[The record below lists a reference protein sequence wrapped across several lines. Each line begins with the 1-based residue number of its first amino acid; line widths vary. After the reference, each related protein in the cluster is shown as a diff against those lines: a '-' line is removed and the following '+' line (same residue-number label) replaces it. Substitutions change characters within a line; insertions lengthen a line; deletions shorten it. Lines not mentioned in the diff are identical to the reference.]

1 MNEPLLDPQFAGQAF
16 NWWIGQ
22 IADDSFWRDNI
33 NAGKFKSKKSIRGWG
48 YRYKVR
54 IFGLH
59 DWGEGSIESKNLP
72 WANVMY
78 PITAGAYLQGS
89 GQTPMLRQGNIV
101 FGFFMDGA
109 IEGQQPVIMGVLGNQ
124 TQTPLKTTI
133 GDSEVTNDSGGTVGV
148 SGYAKGQIDHAG
160 LTEAIPNDGDKG
172 VEKPKTEEQAQE
184 SATPA
189 PGVSLNIYGLPS
201 NLPLTKNQLAD
212 IASARE
218 EINLILSTN
227 TNFSLSEQ
235 QQLIR
240 DRVASGV
247 TARTSEANSSRSP
260 VQPGATWEGEGV
272 HGQTAAT
279 IKLDEIFCKKR
290 VLLKPDNIVE
300 SCNRA
305 MQTDMDNMVQDIDK
319 ALNALSSY
327 TDAVSMT
334 RGVKNLKKVISNNS
348 KSQSK
353 YMKIIMDKVMEY
365 SQKSL
370 NKEMTNAVSAI
381 PSCKRWQM
389 ADLKDG
395 MTQNMLS
402 SFNDITG
409 GMGGLMEGIITKM
422 LNLDGPEGLIAK
434 AQQIASTGTGSSS
447 GKPKAIPKVPICNSE
462 DVIAT
467 VLSASKGKINE
478 TNQNILDNMDSF
490 VTDCMSDLAGVSGS
504 ITSVFSAMKDMKGN
518 MTSALN
524 FENIKMNVFPFELP
538 PNPAVSDYYTFCS
551 GGASS
556 AQDQLPSFDAIT
568 AATNKVRDEIIPKV
582 VEQFAEPT
590 AATLDVFFDDSI
602 TT

>member
-1 MNEPLLDPQFAGQAF
+1 
-16 NWWIGQ
+16 
-22 IADDSFWRDNI
+22 
-33 NAGKFKSKKSIRGWG
+33 
-48 YRYKVR
+48 
-54 IFGLH
+54 
-59 DWGEGSIESKNLP
+59 
-72 WANVMY
+72 
-78 PITAGAYLQGS
+78 
-89 GQTPMLRQGNIV
+89 
-101 FGFFMDGA
+101 
-109 IEGQQPVIMGVLGNQ
+109 
-124 TQTPLKTTI
+124 
-133 GDSEVTNDSGGTVGV
+133 
-148 SGYAKGQIDHAG
+148 
-160 LTEAIPNDGDKG
+160 
-172 VEKPKTEEQAQE
+172 
-184 SATPA
+184 
-189 PGVSLNIYGLPS
+189 
-201 NLPLTKNQLAD
+201 
-212 IASARE
+212 
-218 EINLILSTN
+218 
-227 TNFSLSEQ
+227 
-235 QQLIR
+235 
-240 DRVASGV
+240 
-247 TARTSEANSSRSP
+247 
-260 VQPGATWEGEGV
+260 
-272 HGQTAAT
+272 
-279 IKLDEIFCKKR
+279 
-290 VLLKPDNIVE
+290 
-300 SCNRA
+300 
-305 MQTDMDNMVQDIDK
+305 MDNMVQDIDK

-334 RGVKNLKKVISNNS
+334 QGVKNLKKVISNNS

-422 LNLDGPEGLIAK
+422 LNLEGPNGLIEK
-434 AQQIASTGTGSSS
+434 VKQQANTGTGGSN

-467 VLSASKGKINE
+467 VLSASKDKINE

-490 VTDCMSDLAGVSGS
+490 IGDCMNDLAGVSGS

-518 MTSALN
+518 MTSAFS

-556 AQDQLPSFDAIT
+556 AQDQIPSFDAIT

-590 AATLDVFFDDSI
+590 AATLDVFFDDS
-602 TT
+602 TTT